1 MRGAARH
8 APNVSKSPISE
19 QRRFRI
25 NAELH
30 AAIARSDVDA
40 VRRCLD
46 DGADINKAMRSNIL
60 HAPFNGR
67 TICKPI
73 DIVLKMRE
81 LGSVDVLRLL
91 IDRGVELDLDEALIH
106 AIPRP
111 HLAIFLVRRGAQV
124 NSTRHDGFSALMIA
138 VCNQCGTKPGIM
150 RDALV
155 GLLLDRGAAVDYKTS
170 SGRTALFLA
179 CEHGNLVSVKL
190 LLARGATVD
199 SRSNYAVQR
208 PSYSK
213 MATIK
218 ALFDA
223 AAPPSKR
230 LRVHWGLRIRL
241 HVAGP
246 RGGDHSDSARHEAF
260 GCRTQIS
267 RAIARRVI
275 SFLQ

>member
-91 IDRGVELDLDEALIH
+91 VIEE
-106 AIPRP
+106 
-111 HLAIFLVRRGAQV
+111 
-124 NSTRHDGFSALMIA
+124 ST
-138 VCNQCGTKPGIM
+138 
-150 RDALV
+150 
-155 GLLLDRGAAVDYKTS
+155 
-170 SGRTALFLA
+170 
-179 CEHGNLVSVKL
+179 
-190 LLARGATVD
+190 
-199 SRSNYAVQR
+199 
-208 PSYSK
+208 
-213 MATIK
+213 
-218 ALFDA
+218 
-223 AAPPSKR
+223 
-230 LRVHWGLRIRL
+230 
-241 HVAGP
+241 
-246 RGGDHSDSARHEAF
+246 
-260 GCRTQIS
+260 
-267 RAIARRVI
+267 
-275 SFLQ
+275 